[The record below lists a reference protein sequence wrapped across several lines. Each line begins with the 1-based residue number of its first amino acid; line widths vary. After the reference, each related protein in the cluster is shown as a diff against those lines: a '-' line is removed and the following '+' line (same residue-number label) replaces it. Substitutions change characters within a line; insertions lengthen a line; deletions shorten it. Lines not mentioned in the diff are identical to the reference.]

1 MMKKLA
7 IIMFVFSL
15 CTAAFAQN
23 ASKTLV
29 AYFSF
34 PITGGKEAF
43 LKMQQ
48 LNKVSTLETV
58 ALVRVS
64 AHINKRCL
72 PNGKLDG

>member
-1 MMKKLA
+1 MMKRFT
-7 IIMFVFSL
+7 IIVFVFAL
-15 CTAAFAQN
+15 CTAAFAQS

-48 LNKVSTLETV
+48 LNKV
-58 ALVRVS
+58 
-64 AHINKRCL
+64 
-72 PNGKLDG
+72 

>member
-1 MMKKLA
+1 MKKFT
-7 IIMFVFSL
+7 IIMFVFAL
-15 CTAAFAQN
+15 CTAAFAQS

-48 LNKVSTLETV
+48 LREYQFSKTV
-58 ALVRVS
+58 AFVRTS
-64 AHINKRCL
+64 AHVNKRCL
-72 PNGKLDG
+72 HLCKLDG

>member
-1 MMKKLA
+1 MMKKLT
-7 IIMFVFSL
+7 IILFIFAL
-15 CTAAFAQN
+15 CTAAFAQS

-58 ALVRVS
+58 ALVRTS
-64 AHINKRCL
+64 AHVNKRCL
-72 PNGKLDG
+72 HLCKLDG